1 MIRNLLIITG
11 VGFILAVVGIG
22 GAAALGGRDLAG
34 PGWTWVVTDDEAG
47 DESFRI
53 ERGEVSPQTTRTIEW
68 TGADTLAID
77 LPADVTYVQGS
88 EAGISITGPS
98 TVVDRVRFTDGRLTL
113 LNGEDGDRAYIRWS
127 RTGIQGW
134 SETEALKI
142 TVTAPSVTTFDVAGS
157 SELSVRAY
165 DQPALNLTL
174 SGSSD
179 VDVQGRTQT
188 VTLDISGDGD
198 ADLEAVAMTDATV
211 TVSGNGDA
219 HLGPTGQATVDLSG
233 NGDVTLTRRP
243 ARLEQTI
250 SGNGSLNQD

>member
-1 MIRNLLIITG
+1 MIRNLLIITV
-11 VGFILAVVGIG
+11 VGLILGVVGIG
-22 GAAALGGRDLAG
+22 GAMAVGGSDLIKHER
-34 PGWTWVVTDDEAG
+34 TWVFTDNEAG
-47 DESFRI
+47 DGSFRI
-53 ERGEVSPQTTRTIEW
+53 ERGEVSPPTTRTIEW

-77 LPADVTYVQGS
+77 LPADVTYVQGT

-98 TVVDRVRFTDGRLTL
+98 TVVERVRFADGRLTL
-113 LNGEDGDRAYIRWS
+113 LNPDEGDRSYLRWS
-127 RTGIQGW
+127 RTGITGW

-157 SELSVRAY
+157 SELDVRAY
-165 DQPALNLTL
+165 DQPTLNLTL
-174 SGSSD
+174 SGNSD
-179 VDVQGRTQT
+179 VTVQGRAGT
-188 VTLDISGDGD
+188 VVLDISGDGD

-219 HLGPTGQATVDLSG
+219 HVGPTGQATVDLSG

-250 SGNGSLNQD
+250 SGNGTLNQD

>member
-22 GAAALGGRDLAG
+22 GAMALGGRDLAG
-34 PGWTWVVTDDEAG
+34 TGWTWVITDDEAG
-47 DESFRI
+47 DESFRV

-68 TGADTLAID
+68 TGSDTLAID

-113 LNGEDGDRAYIRWS
+113 LNAEEGDRAYIRWS
-127 RTGIQGW
+127 RTGIRGW

-157 SELSVRAY
+157 SELDVRAY
-165 DQPALNLTL
+165 DQPTLNLTL
-174 SGSSD
+174 SGNSEAII
-179 VDVQGRTQT
+179 QGRTET
-188 VTLDISGDGD
+188 VSLDISGSGD
-198 ADLEAVAMTDATV
+198 ADLEAVGMTDATV

-219 HLGPTGQATVDLSG
+219 RLGPTGQATVDLSG
-233 NGDVTLTRRP
+233 SGDVTLTRRP